1 MAIMF
6 PAADISQIGE
16 LYDWLSQYV
25 RLRHA
30 IRFGQ
35 GLPAMHKILQ
45 PPEAVRRQYA
55 ERSAQQ
61 YTEDFALAAAKLP
74 SSPRVLDA
82 GCGFG
87 GTIFRWHE
95 LAGGDYDGLT
105 LSRVQWKVARRE
117 GRRRGLLGH
126 CHFHLKSYDDPLP
139 SAYDAVVAIEA
150 LIHSPSLPW
159 TIGNLARA
167 LKPGGRLVL
176 VEDMASPA
184 LDPQLDADARMLR
197 TCWRLAGLP
206 STRAY
211 RALLM
216 ENGLRIIQE
225 QDHSEHVVTQS
236 PAQLNRSSALF
247 SAIRAALPLP
257 GPRFVADA
265 LLGGL
270 ALERLYR
277 RRLVSYQL
285 LVGRKAGT

>member
-1 MAIMF
+1 MAMTY
-6 PAADISQIGE
+6 PAADGSQIGE
-16 LYDWLSQYV
+16 LYDWLSQYE

-30 IRFGQ
+30 IRFGK
-35 GLPAMHKILQ
+35 GLPPMHKTLQ
-45 PPEAVRRQYA
+45 PPEEVRREYA
-55 ERSAQQ
+55 ERSAHH

-87 GTIFRWHE
+87 GTIFRWRE
-95 LAGGDYDGLT
+95 RAGGDYDGLT

-117 GRRRGLLGH
+117 ARRRGLLGH
-126 CHFHLKSYDDPLP
+126 CHFHQKSYDDPLP
-139 SAYDAVVAIEA
+139 MAYNAVVAIEA
-150 LIHSPSLPW
+150 LIHSRSLPW

-176 VEDMASPA
+176 VEDMASPE
-184 LDPQLDADARMLR
+184 LDPHLDADARMLR
-197 TCWRLAGLP
+197 KCWRLAGLP

-216 ENGLRIIQE
+216 ENGLRIVQE
-225 QDHSEHVVTQS
+225 QDHSEHVVTKS

-247 SAIRAALPLP
+247 SAIRATLPLP
-257 GPRFVADA
+257 GPCFVADA

-277 RRLVSYQL
+277 RRLVSYRL
-285 LVGRKAGT
+285 LVGRKAGS